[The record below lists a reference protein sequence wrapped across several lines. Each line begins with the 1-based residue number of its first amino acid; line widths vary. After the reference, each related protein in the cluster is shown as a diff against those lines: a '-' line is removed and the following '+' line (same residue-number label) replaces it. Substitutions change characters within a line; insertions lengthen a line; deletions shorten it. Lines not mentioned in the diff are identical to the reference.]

1 MDNFSQPCIQDP
13 LISLTANAN
22 DIPPPP
28 LPDDALLQP
37 CDVFAETYREARY
50 LFQSTA
56 RQIKGAQL
64 YSLPVSSVQETMDIA
79 VLPGDLP
86 GLVIHSSGTHGVEGY
101 AGSAIQKIAHM
112 KAYNLVEPNHSRSNQ
127 PTLVLVHAVNPWTM
141 ARFRRT
147 NENNVDLN
155 RNALTPEEWKKAPHH
170 VNHEAY
176 QKLYSFLNPST
187 PLDTLWSLTVWASK
201 TEAVTWIDVH
211 TGLGDLGV
219 DTYLLHPAAYDTLQ
233 QVESVV
239 QDVMYHFPG
248 LHTPLAGISHHAAA
262 VMQGYNHTIGLRMVP
277 PIF

>member
-1 MDNFSQPCIQDP
+1 
-13 LISLTANAN
+13 
-22 DIPPPP
+22 
-28 LPDDALLQP
+28 
-37 CDVFAETYREARY
+37 
-50 LFQSTA
+50 
-56 RQIKGAQL
+56 
-64 YSLPVSSVQETMDIA
+64 
-79 VLPGDLP
+79 
-86 GLVIHSSGTHGVEGY
+86 
-101 AGSAIQKIAHM
+101 M
-112 KAYNLVEPNHSRSNQ
+112 KAYHLVEPNHSRSNQ
-127 PTLVLVHAVNPWTM
+127 PTLVLVHAVNPWAM

-155 RNALTPEEWKKAPHH
+155 RNAMTPEEWKKAPHH

-187 PLDTLWSLTVWASK
+187 PLDTLWSLTVWALQGVRLALQHGTSLFKAAMVGGQYYDPKGISYGGSGKLEKSWQVLEAWLTTFLEGRSK

-211 TGLGDLGV
+211 RGLGDLGV
-219 DTYLLHPAAYDTLQ
+219 DTYLFHPAAYDTLQ